1 MNETDLINLKHD
13 VDRHEEAVIEDANA
27 IVSLKADLKELLK
40 LVQLLDASTQK
51 LAFGTEQEKTFKD
64 FRGRLQAMLQKHGLE

>member
-27 IVSLKADLKELLK
+27 IVSLKADLKELLR

-51 LAFGTEQEKTFKD
+51 LTFGTEQEKAFQD